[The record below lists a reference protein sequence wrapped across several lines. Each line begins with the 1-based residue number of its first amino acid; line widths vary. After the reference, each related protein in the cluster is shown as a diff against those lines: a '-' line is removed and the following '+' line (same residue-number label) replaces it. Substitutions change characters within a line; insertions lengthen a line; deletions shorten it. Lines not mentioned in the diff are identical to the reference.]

1 MDRAAGITREVWI
14 FGERLQLTFHLK
26 RNRHLTASAERLSRP
41 DPVTVVVI
49 LEVLDV
55 FQPIAH
61 FIVAVK
67 PESWHSAAGYQSM
80 SFL

>member
-1 MDRAAGITREVWI
+1 
-14 FGERLQLTFHLK
+14 
-26 RNRHLTASAERLSRP
+26 
-41 DPVTVVVI
+41 
-49 LEVLDV
+49 VLDV